1 MQLSFYI
8 CSIKLN
14 RNNNMRSFLFNS
26 RVLTILAAYAFGG
39 LVLTSCVDK
48 DTDYSRPDS
57 GSTPNSFAFN
67 TTQEVQLNVKYELP
81 EYSKNEDYEVIF
93 EVYFENPFKIES
105 DGRIVKNDDIK
116 SKLTR
121 ATDGSG
127 KYTGKE
133 VIPGYLLNE
142 GKEVY
147 IYTSSIGV
155 PQLYKTTL
163 SGNSIQ
169 ADINWKTMYE
179 FDPIP
184 QTRAESNYSIPAGFE
199 KLGDW
204 DIKGRPDYLSTD
216 GELELSKSLLKSINK
231 TIPEGDKCD
240 LKYRQEVDFEI
251 QEPANV
257 KVRFIGGT
265 STATSTFGY
274 YCYKDGANEE
284 ETNKKIKAAK
294 KCIVFPNTRTGV
306 GIKGG
311 ECVELHYID
320 ENGVD
325 QGPDFPIGVKIGWFI
340 SNNAFKN
347 GNIGNGLRMFYST
360 QKMNGDGRKHTAAF
374 KVGDFIV
381 LSFEDWTDQDY
392 NDVQFNILSN
402 PIEAIAPDVPSVDP
416 VEPED
421 NNSVAY
427 QMSYNGIVA
436 FEDNWPSKGDYD
448 LNDVVVKYNS
458 ILRYNIK
465 NQVLS
470 TEDEFTAMWSGA
482 AYANS
487 FNYQLNTA
495 RENVIS
501 NQSLDQDLSLATIP
515 VFANMKEATGEN
527 SKTTTVKV
535 DNKFKTPIDHEVFGV
550 APYNPFIS
558 VFMKTGY
565 DRTEVHFVNYKP
577 TEKAKKSLFHTESD
591 LSDASKGI
599 YYVSAEKYPFAFHLS
614 DVGEYST
621 QEGKSVDKK
630 YPKFASWVES
640 NGTKDKD
647 WYMK

>member
-8 CSIKLN
+8 CSIKPN

-39 LVLTSCVDK
+39 FVLTSCVDK

-133 VIPGYLLNE
+133 VISGYLLNE

-184 QTRAESNYSIPAGFE
+184 ETRAESNYSIPAGFE

-204 DIKGRPDYLSTD
+204 DIKGHPDYLSTD

-231 TIPEGDKCD
+231 TIPEGGTCDKN
-240 LKYRQEVDFEI
+240 YRQEVDFEI
-251 QEPANV
+251 QKPANV

-274 YCYKDGANEE
+274 YCYKANVDKDKELE
-284 ETNKKIKAAK
+284 AIKKAK
-294 KCIVFPNTRTGV
+294 KYIVFPNTRTGV

-320 ENGVD
+320 EDGVD
-325 QGPDFPIGVKIGWFI
+325 QGINFPIGVKIGWFI

-347 GNIGNGLRMFYST
+347 GNIGNGLKTFYST
-360 QKMNGDGRKHTAAF
+360 QKMNGDDRKHTAAF

-577 TEKAKKSLFHTESD
+577 TEKAKKSLFQTESD
-591 LSDASKGI
+591 LSDVSKGI

-621 QEGKSVDKK
+621 QEGKSVDKT

>member
-39 LVLTSCVDK
+39 FVLTSCVDK
-48 DTDYSRPDS
+48 ATDYSRPDS

-184 QTRAESNYSIPAGFE
+184 ETRAESNYSIPAGFE

-204 DIKGRPDYLSTD
+204 DMKGRPDYLSTD

-231 TIPEGDKCD
+231 TIPEGGTCD

-265 STATSTFGY
+265 STAASAFGY
-274 YCYKDGANEE
+274 YCYKANKDKDKELE
-284 ETNKKIKAAK
+284 AIKKAK
-294 KCIVFPNTRTGV
+294 KYIVFPNTRTGV

-311 ECVELHYID
+311 EC
-320 ENGVD
+320 
-325 QGPDFPIGVKIGWFI
+325 
-340 SNNAFKN
+340 
-347 GNIGNGLRMFYST
+347 
-360 QKMNGDGRKHTAAF
+360 
-374 KVGDFIV
+374 
-381 LSFEDWTDQDY
+381 
-392 NDVQFNILSN
+392 
-402 PIEAIAPDVPSVDP
+402 
-416 VEPED
+416 
-421 NNSVAY
+421 
-427 QMSYNGIVA
+427 
-436 FEDNWPSKGDYD
+436 
-448 LNDVVVKYNS
+448 
-458 ILRYNIK
+458 
-465 NQVLS
+465 
-470 TEDEFTAMWSGA
+470 
-482 AYANS
+482 
-487 FNYQLNTA
+487 
-495 RENVIS
+495 
-501 NQSLDQDLSLATIP
+501 
-515 VFANMKEATGEN
+515 
-527 SKTTTVKV
+527 
-535 DNKFKTPIDHEVFGV
+535 
-550 APYNPFIS
+550 
-558 VFMKTGY
+558 
-565 DRTEVHFVNYKP
+565 
-577 TEKAKKSLFHTESD
+577 
-591 LSDASKGI
+591 
-599 YYVSAEKYPFAFHLS
+599 
-614 DVGEYST
+614 
-621 QEGKSVDKK
+621 
-630 YPKFASWVES
+630 
-640 NGTKDKD
+640 
-647 WYMK
+647 

>member
-14 RNNNMRSFLFNS
+14 SNNNMRSLLFNS

-39 LVLTSCVDK
+39 FVLTSCVDK

-57 GSTPNSFAFN
+57 GSSPNSFAFN

-81 EYSKNEDYEVIF
+81 EYSKNKDYEVIF
-93 EVYFENPFKIES
+93 EVYFENPFKKDS
-105 DGRIVKNDDIK
+105 DGRIVKNDDVK

-169 ADINWKTMYE
+169 ADINWNTMYH
-179 FDPIP
+179 FDPMP
-184 QTRAESNYSIPAGFE
+184 QTRAESNYTLPDGFY

-204 DIKGRPDYLSTD
+204 DLKGRPDYLITD
-216 GELELSKSLLKSINK
+216 GELELSNSLLKSINK
-231 TIPEGDKCD
+231 TIPEGGTCDK
-240 LKYRQEVDFEI
+240 KYRQEVDFEI

-265 STATSTFGY
+265 STAASAFGY
-274 YCYKDGANEE
+274 YCYKANDDKEKE
-284 ETNKKIKAAK
+284 LEAIKKAK
-294 KCIVFPNTRTGV
+294 KYIVFPNTRTGV

-320 ENGVD
+320 EDGVD
-325 QGPDFPIGVKIGWFI
+325 QGIDFPIGVKIGWFI

-347 GNIGNGLRMFYST
+347 GNIGNGLRTFYST
-360 QKMNGDGRKHTAAF
+360 QKMNGDDRKHTAAF

-402 PIEAIAPDVPSVDP
+402 PIEAIAPDVPTVDP

-458 ILRYNIK
+458 ILHYNIK

-535 DNKFKTPIDHEVFGV
+535 NNKFKTPIDHEVFGV

-577 TEKAKKSLFHTESD
+577 TEKAKKSLFQTESD
-591 LSDASKGI
+591 LSDVSKGI

-621 QEGKSVDKK
+621 QEGKSVDKI